1 MYKIDTKCTTRD
13 NKMYNRMQHFS
24 FKMYNRMYSHRSKL
38 HNKLYEP
45 HLSGLQETQLKLFK
59 ISQTSTTYV
68 CSHILSIQPNTFRR
82 AHQFRCVSSLS
93 GGYQMMAFDSMRRV
107 YDASR
112 DPSTEKVRMTPLVSP
127 SKKLQLL
134 YGHTR
139 SPKHSPA
146 HRFRRFVSG
155 VSLS

>member
-1 MYKIDTKCTTRD
+1 MNSEFKMYNNMYKIYTKCTTRD
-13 NKMYNRMQHFS
+13 NKMYNKMQHFS

-93 GGYQMMAFDSMRRV
+93 GGYQRMAFDSMRRV
-107 YDASR
+107 YDVSR
-112 DPSTEKVRMTPLVSP
+112 DPRSEKV
-127 SKKLQLL
+127 
-134 YGHTR
+134 
-139 SPKHSPA
+139 PA
-146 HRFRRFVSG
+146 ASREPT
-155 VSLS
+155 

>member
-1 MYKIDTKCTTRD
+1 MNYEFKMYNSMYKIYTKCTTRD
-13 NKMYNRMQHFS
+13 NKMYNKMLNFS

-45 HLSGLQETQLKLFK
+45 HLSCLQETQLKLFK
-59 ISQTSTTYV
+59 ISHTSTTYV

-107 YDASR
+107 YHRKSAHDASCE
-112 DPSTEKVRMTPLVSP
+112 SI
-127 SKKLQLL
+127 
-134 YGHTR
+134 
-139 SPKHSPA
+139 
-146 HRFRRFVSG
+146 
-155 VSLS
+155 